1 MAVAERFGQ
10 LPTTVENEL
19 DEYWLNRIAVYME
32 AQNLDAQ
39 RKDREFRSKARK

>member
-1 MAVAERFGQ
+1 MAIAERFGQ

-32 AQNLDAQ
+32 AQNIDEI
-39 RKDREFRSKARK
+39 RKEKERRRKIR

>member
-1 MAVAERFGQ
+1 MAIAERFGQ

-32 AQNLDAQ
+32 AQGIDER
-39 RKDREFRSKARK
+39 RKEKERRKKR